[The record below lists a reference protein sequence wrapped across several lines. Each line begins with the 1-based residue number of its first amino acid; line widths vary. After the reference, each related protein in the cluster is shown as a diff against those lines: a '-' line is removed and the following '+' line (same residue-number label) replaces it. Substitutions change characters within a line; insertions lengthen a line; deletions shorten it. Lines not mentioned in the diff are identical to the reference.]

1 MGRILMISKLMNKLL
16 GICAA
21 VILIS
26 VVPTAASAQAEKKLL
41 SDAVRIISTISS
53 DLDIKGKLK
62 QYELGLDKLDE
73 ITQKHGAT
81 NTAIGLLTD
90 QNIGNFNPKKIRK
103 NYLKLVLQY
112 QDSTCEVT
120 PSYLCLGYV
129 SLKTGLDQCAGATS
143 WGQLI
148 NGTNS
153 LLNAHKIFFS
163 QKANPRHLNAS
174 LAAHRSCS
182 AGKGGAGLDYFTS
195 KLVQQLLDQK
205 NFPLAKGLI
214 QKMKA
219 PNYKFMG
226 ILKLTELKQKKL
238 KEKFIRRLV
247 KYFDKKISRSEDA
260 LGADLAKKEF
270 ILFYLKNAEA
280 SVLKQTPPIGFS
292 GDLKVKGNYSSEENR
307 ECRPWIQNASFEK
320 EIQFRTAIYNYE
332 AQSKRKK
339 KVTLGGWFG
348 DGINRDTINKFP
360 WGYCKQPY
368 HLAINLWT
376 IILEDKGLKEADD
389 FLRYFKSG
397 NKTKGDVLGKY
408 MRINVTDPSAIL
420 GSTGGG
426 AELDGII
433 KRIKDPKNRSAAIVG
448 VDRCI
453 KRVTRAVRKYDLV
466 RDKPLVFRRG
476 AEMMMQSAKSMCGLD
491 GKGDTRAPVLEIIK
505 KYRIG
510 DGGHYETLK
519 RLVDLK
525 DICSA
530 SKVLF
535 TTLGKKSKRFGQAV
549 NFMINS
555 PNINPKE
562 KYDCGDADLELML
575 K

>member
-1 MGRILMISKLMNKLL
+1 MNQLL
-16 GICAA
+16 GFLA
-21 VILIS
+21 VLILIN
-26 VVPTAASAQAEKKLL
+26 VVPTTASAQTEKQLL
-41 SDAVRIISTISS
+41 SDAVQIISTISP
-53 DLDIKGKLK
+53 DLDIKGKLQ

-81 NTAIGLLTD
+81 NIAIGLLTD
-90 QNIGNFNPKKIRK
+90 QNIGNFNPIKIRK

-112 QDSTCEVT
+112 QDSTCEVA

-129 SLKTGLDQCAGATS
+129 SLKNGLDQCEGANT
-143 WGQLI
+143 WIQLI
-148 NGTNS
+148 NGTTS

-163 QKANPRHLNAS
+163 QKANRRHLNAS

-182 AGKGGAGLDYFTS
+182 ARKGGLGLDYFTS

-205 NFPLAKGLI
+205 NYSLAKGLI

-219 PNYKFMG
+219 PHYKFMG

-238 KEKFIRRLV
+238 KERFIRRLV
-247 KYFDKKISRSEDA
+247 KYFDKKLSRSKDA
-260 LGADLAKKEF
+260 IGVDLAKKEF
-270 ILFYLKNAEA
+270 ILFYLKNAEPTL
-280 SVLKQTPPIGFS
+280 LKQTSPLKLS
-292 GDLKVKGNYSSEENR
+292 ADLKVKGNYYSGANKK
-307 ECRPWIQNASFEK
+307 CRPWIQKASFEK
-320 EIQFRTAIYNYE
+320 EIQFRTTIYNYQ
-332 AQSKRKK
+332 AQSKGKK
-339 KVTLGGWFG
+339 KIDLESWFG
-348 DGINRDTINKFP
+348 DGINRDSISRFP
-360 WGYCKQPY
+360 WKYCKQPY

-376 IILEDKGLKEADD
+376 IILEDKGPKEADD
-389 FLRYFKSG
+389 FLLYFKSG
-397 NKTKGDVLGKY
+397 NKTKGEILGKY

-420 GSTGGG
+420 GSTGEGS
-426 AELDGII
+426 ELDGLL
-433 KRIKDPKNRSAAIVG
+433 KRIKDPKNRSAAMRG
-448 VDRCI
+448 VDKCI
-453 KRVTRAVRKYDLV
+453 KKVRGAIRQYDLV
-466 RDKPLVFRRG
+466 KSKPMIHRRM
-476 AEMMMQSAKSMCGLD
+476 AEMKMTMAKRMCGLND
-491 GKGDTRAPVLEIIK
+491 KGDTRAPVVELVK
-505 KYRIG
+505 HYRIG
-510 DGGHYETLK
+510 NGGHYQILK

-535 TTLGKKSKRFGQAV
+535 STLGKKSIRFGKAV